1 MVQDSNQII
10 NSSDTKSPVE
20 LPSNVSVGELANI
33 LEISN
38 VDVIKSLM
46 RLGVM
51 ATVNETVEFDVA
63 AKVAASFEIGVLKP
77 KEKEESLAAKKTGI
91 DSDLSDENALPRPPI
106 VTILGHVDHG
116 KTTLLDYIRGT
127 KVVDSEAGG
136 ITQGIGAYQVEK
148 SNSKITFI
156 DTPGHAAFTQM
167 RANGAQ
173 VTDIA
178 IIVVAAD
185 DGVMPQTIEAI
196 DHARAAN
203 VPLIIAMNKIDLEG
217 SDVDKVYGQ
226 LAEHEVIVESYGG
239 DTIAVPISALKGD
252 GVDDL
257 LENILLLSEIQE
269 LKANPNRLGIGV
281 VIESKMDRQKGPVAT
296 ILVRSGS
303 VKNGDIIV
311 AGNLRGKIKSMI
323 DGFGRNIDLAL
334 PSTPIEILGLNG
346 LPDSGDQFDVMKSEK
361 DAKELLQTRER
372 LSSQKKMNKSATT
385 MDEVMRRVKQSGEH
399 ELSVIIKTG
408 NSGSIDAVNRA
419 VQQIFIEDVE
429 IKIIH
434 CSSGAITESDILLA
448 TASNAIILGFET
460 NVESGARKKGAIENV
475 TIRTYDIIYNL
486 IDDVANSAKN
496 LLEPEKI
503 SVVLG
508 HANILEVFS
517 RGKREKIAGVRV
529 IDGLMKRSGRMR
541 VLRSGE
547 EIFDGAITSM
557 KHLKENVNELANN
570 FEGGIMIDGFHD
582 YEIGDVLEAYEIRQ
596 NK

>member
-1 MVQDSNQII
+1 MVQDSNQIT
-10 NSSDTKSPVE
+10 NSSDSKSPVE

-33 LEISN
+33 LELSN

-51 ATVNETVEFDVA
+51 ATVNEIVEFDVA

-77 KEKEESLAAKKTGI
+77 KDKEDSLAAKKTGM
-91 DSDLSDENALPRPPI
+91 DSDLSEENALPRPPI

-148 SNSKITFI
+148 NNSKITFI

-178 IIVVAAD
+178 IIVIAAD

-203 VPLIIAMNKIDLEG
+203 VPLIIAMNKIDLQG
-217 SDVDKVYGQ
+217 ADADKVYAQ
-226 LAEHEVIVESYGG
+226 LAENEVIVESYGG
-239 DTIAVPISALKGD
+239 DTITVLISALKGD

-311 AGNLRGKIKSMI
+311 AGNLRGKIKSMV
-323 DGFGRNIDLAL
+323 DGFGENIDLAL

-346 LPDSGDQFDVMKSEK
+346 LPNSGDQFDVMESEK

-399 ELSVIIKTG
+399 ELSIIIKTG
-408 NSGSIDAVNRA
+408 NSGSIDAVSRA

-460 NVESGARKKGAIENV
+460 NVESGARKKGALENV

-508 HANILEVFS
+508 HANILEIFT

-529 IDGLMKRSGRMR
+529 IDGSMKRSGRMR

>member
-252 GVDDL
+252 GVDEL

-408 NSGSIDAVNRA
+408 NSGSIDAVSRA

-529 IDGLMKRSGRMR
+529 TDGLMKRSGRMR
-541 VLRSGE
+541 ILRSGE

>member
-311 AGNLRGKIKSMI
+311 AGKLRGKIKSMI
-323 DGFGRNIDLAL
+323 DGFGQNIDLAL

-346 LPDSGDQFDVMKSEK
+346 LPNSGDQFDVMKSEK

-372 LSSQKKMNKSATT
+372 LSSQKNMNKSATT

-408 NSGSIDAVNRA
+408 NSGSIDAVSRA

-486 IDDVANSAKN
+486 IDDVTNSAKN

-541 VLRSGE
+541 IIRSGE

>member
-1 MVQDSNQII
+1 MVQDSNQIT
-10 NSSDTKSPVE
+10 NSSDSKSPVE

-33 LEISN
+33 LELSN

-51 ATVNETVEFDVA
+51 ATVNEIVEFDVA

-77 KEKEESLAAKKTGI
+77 KDKEDSLAAKKTGM
-91 DSDLSDENALPRPPI
+91 DSDLSEENALPRPPI

-127 KVVDSEAGG
+127 NVVDSEAGG
-136 ITQGIGAYQVEK
+136 ITQGIGAYQVK
-148 SNSKITFI
+148 KNNSKITFI

-178 IIVVAAD
+178 IIVIAAD

-203 VPLIIAMNKIDLEG
+203 VPLIIAMNKIDLQG
-217 SDVDKVYGQ
+217 SDADKVYAQ

-239 DTIAVPISALKGD
+239 DTITVLISALKGD

-269 LKANPNRLGIGV
+269 LKANPDRLGIGV

-311 AGNLRGKIKSMI
+311 AGNLRGKIKSMV
-323 DGFGRNIDLAL
+323 DGFGENIDLAL

-346 LPDSGDQFDVMKSEK
+346 LPNSGDQFDVMESEK

-399 ELSVIIKTG
+399 ELSIIIKTG
-408 NSGSIDAVNRA
+408 NSGSIDAVSRA

-460 NVESGARKKGAIENV
+460 NVESGARKKGALENV

-508 HANILEVFS
+508 HANILEIFT

-529 IDGLMKRSGRMR
+529 IDGSMKRSGRMR

>member
-1 MVQDSNQII
+1 MVQDSNQIT
-10 NSSDTKSPVE
+10 NSSDSKSPVE

-33 LEISN
+33 LELSN

-51 ATVNETVEFDVA
+51 ATVNEIVEFDVA

-77 KEKEESLAAKKTGI
+77 KDKEDSLAAKKTGM
-91 DSDLSDENALPRPPI
+91 DSDLSEENALPRPPI

-148 SNSKITFI
+148 NNSKITFI

-178 IIVVAAD
+178 IIVIAAD

-203 VPLIIAMNKIDLEG
+203 VPLIIAMNKIDLQG
-217 SDVDKVYGQ
+217 SDADKVYAQ

-239 DTIAVPISALKGD
+239 DTITVLISALKGD

-269 LKANPNRLGIGV
+269 LKANPDRLGIGV

-311 AGNLRGKIKSMI
+311 AGNLRGKIKSMV
-323 DGFGRNIDLAL
+323 DGFGENIDLAL

-346 LPDSGDQFDVMKSEK
+346 LPNSGDQFDVMESEK

-399 ELSVIIKTG
+399 ELSIIIKTG
-408 NSGSIDAVNRA
+408 NSGSIDAVSRA

-460 NVESGARKKGAIENV
+460 NVESGARKKGALENV

-508 HANILEVFS
+508 HANILEIFT

-529 IDGLMKRSGRMR
+529 TDGSMKRSGRMR

>member
-346 LPDSGDQFDVMKSEK
+346 LPNSGDQFDVMKSEK

-529 IDGLMKRSGRMR
+529 TDGLMKRSGRMR
-541 VLRSGE
+541 ILRSGE

>member
-346 LPDSGDQFDVMKSEK
+346 LPNSGDQFDVMKSEK

-408 NSGSIDAVNRA
+408 NSGSIDAVSRA

-486 IDDVANSAKN
+486 IDDVTNSAKN

-541 VLRSGE
+541 IIRSGE

>member
-1 MVQDSNQII
+1 MVQDSNEII
-10 NSSDTKSPVE
+10 KSSDTKSPVE

-346 LPDSGDQFDVMKSEK
+346 LPNSGDQFDVMKSEK

-408 NSGSIDAVNRA
+408 NSGSIDAVSRA

-460 NVESGARKKGAIENV
+460 NVESGARKKGAVENV

-541 VLRSGE
+541 ILRSGE

>member
-1 MVQDSNQII
+1 MVQDSNQIT
-10 NSSDTKSPVE
+10 NSSDSKSPVE

-33 LEISN
+33 LELSN

-51 ATVNETVEFDVA
+51 ATVNEIVEFDVA

-77 KEKEESLAAKKTGI
+77 KDKEDSLAAKKTGM
-91 DSDLSDENALPRPPI
+91 DSDLSEENALPRPPI

-148 SNSKITFI
+148 NNSKITFI

-178 IIVVAAD
+178 IIVIAAD

-217 SDVDKVYGQ
+217 ADADKVYAQ

-239 DTIAVPISALKGD
+239 DTITVPISALKGD

-311 AGNLRGKIKSMI
+311 AGNLRGKIKSMV
-323 DGFGRNIDLAL
+323 DGFGENIDLAL

-346 LPDSGDQFDVMKSEK
+346 LPNSGDQFDVMESEK

-399 ELSVIIKTG
+399 ELSIIIKTG
-408 NSGSIDAVNRA
+408 NSGSIDAVSRA

-460 NVESGARKKGAIENV
+460 NVESGARKKGALENV

-508 HANILEVFS
+508 HANILEIFT

-529 IDGLMKRSGRMR
+529 TDGSMKRSGRMR

>member
-77 KEKEESLAAKKTGI
+77 KEKEESIAAKKTGI

-408 NSGSIDAVNRA
+408 NSGSIDAVSRA

-541 VLRSGE
+541 ILRSGE

>member
-1 MVQDSNQII
+1 MVQDSNQIT
-10 NSSDTKSPVE
+10 NSSDSKSPVE

-33 LEISN
+33 LELSN

-51 ATVNETVEFDVA
+51 ATVNEIVEFDVA

-77 KEKEESLAAKKTGI
+77 KDKEDSLAAKKTGM
-91 DSDLSDENALPRPPI
+91 DSDLSEENALPRPPI

-148 SNSKITFI
+148 NNSKITFI

-178 IIVVAAD
+178 IIVIAAD

-203 VPLIIAMNKIDLEG
+203 VPLIIAMNKIDLQG
-217 SDVDKVYGQ
+217 ADADKVYAQ
-226 LAEHEVIVESYGG
+226 LAENEVIVESYGG
-239 DTIAVPISALKGD
+239 DTIAVLISALKGD

-257 LENILLLSEIQE
+257 LENILLLAEIQE
-269 LKANPNRLGIGV
+269 LKATPSRLGIGV

-311 AGNLRGKIKSMI
+311 AGNLRGKIKSMV
-323 DGFGRNIDLAL
+323 DGFGENIDLAL

-346 LPDSGDQFDVMKSEK
+346 LPNSGDQFDVMESEK

-399 ELSVIIKTG
+399 ELSIIIKTG
-408 NSGSIDAVNRA
+408 NSGSIDAVSRA

-460 NVESGARKKGAIENV
+460 NVESGARKKGALENV

-508 HANILEVFS
+508 HANILEIFT
-517 RGKREKIAGVRV
+517 RGKREKIAAVRLT
-529 IDGLMKRSGRMR
+529 DGSMKRSGRMR

>member
-1 MVQDSNQII
+1 MVQDSNQIT
-10 NSSDTKSPVE
+10 NSSDSKSPVE

-33 LEISN
+33 LELSN

-51 ATVNETVEFDVA
+51 ATVNEIVEFDVA

-77 KEKEESLAAKKTGI
+77 KDKEDSLAAKKTGM
-91 DSDLSDENALPRPPI
+91 DSDLSEENALPRPPI

-148 SNSKITFI
+148 NNSKITFI

-178 IIVVAAD
+178 IIVIAAD

-203 VPLIIAMNKIDLEG
+203 VPLIIAMNKIDLQG
-217 SDVDKVYGQ
+217 ADADKVYAQ

-239 DTIAVPISALKGD
+239 DTIAVLISALKGD

-311 AGNLRGKIKSMI
+311 AGNLRGKIKSMV
-323 DGFGRNIDLAL
+323 DGFGENIDLAL

-346 LPDSGDQFDVMKSEK
+346 LPNSGDQFDVMESEK

-399 ELSVIIKTG
+399 ELSIIIKTG
-408 NSGSIDAVNRA
+408 NSGSIDAVSRA

-460 NVESGARKKGAIENV
+460 NVESGARKKGALENV

-508 HANILEVFS
+508 HANILEIFT

-529 IDGLMKRSGRMR
+529 TDGSMKRSGRMR

>member
-311 AGNLRGKIKSMI
+311 AGKLRGKIKSMI

-346 LPDSGDQFDVMKSEK
+346 LPNSGDQFDVMKSEK

-372 LSSQKKMNKSATT
+372 LSSQKNMNKSATT

-408 NSGSIDAVNRA
+408 NSGSIDAVSRA

-486 IDDVANSAKN
+486 IDDVTNSAKN

-541 VLRSGE
+541 IIRSGE

>member
-346 LPDSGDQFDVMKSEK
+346 LPNSGDQFDVMKSEK

-408 NSGSIDAVNRA
+408 NSGSIDAVSRA

-460 NVESGARKKGAIENV
+460 NVESGARKKGAVENV

-541 VLRSGE
+541 ILRSGE

>member
-1 MVQDSNQII
+1 MVQDSNQIT
-10 NSSDTKSPVE
+10 NSSDSKSPVE

-33 LEISN
+33 LELSN

-51 ATVNETVEFDVA
+51 ATVNEIVEFDVA

-77 KEKEESLAAKKTGI
+77 KDKEDSLAAKKTGM
-91 DSDLSDENALPRPPI
+91 DSDLSEENALPRPPI

-148 SNSKITFI
+148 NNSKITFI

-178 IIVVAAD
+178 IIVIAAD

-203 VPLIIAMNKIDLEG
+203 VPLIIAMNKIDLQG
-217 SDVDKVYGQ
+217 ADADKVYAQ

-239 DTIAVPISALKGD
+239 DTITVLISALKGD

-311 AGNLRGKIKSMI
+311 AGNLRGKIKSMV
-323 DGFGRNIDLAL
+323 DGFGENIDLAL

-346 LPDSGDQFDVMKSEK
+346 LPNSGDQFDVMESEK

-399 ELSVIIKTG
+399 ELSIIIKTG
-408 NSGSIDAVNRA
+408 NSGSIDAVSRA

-460 NVESGARKKGAIENV
+460 NVESGARKKGALENV

-508 HANILEVFS
+508 HANILEIFT

-529 IDGLMKRSGRMR
+529 TDGSMKRSGRMR

>member
-1 MVQDSNQII
+1 MVQDSNQIT
-10 NSSDTKSPVE
+10 NSSDSKSPVE

-33 LEISN
+33 LELSN

-51 ATVNETVEFDVA
+51 ATVNEIVEFDVA

-77 KEKEESLAAKKTGI
+77 KDKEDSLAAKKTGM
-91 DSDLSDENALPRPPI
+91 DSDLSEENALPRPPI

-136 ITQGIGAYQVEK
+136 ITQGIGAYLVEK
-148 SNSKITFI
+148 NNSKITFI

-178 IIVVAAD
+178 IIVIAAD

-196 DHARAAN
+196 NHTKAAN
-203 VPLIIAMNKIDLEG
+203 VPLIIAMNNIDLQG
-217 SDVDKVYGQ
+217 ADADKVYAQ

-239 DTIAVPISALKGD
+239 DTITVLISALKGD

-311 AGNLRGKIKSMI
+311 AGNLRTVLVKI
-323 DGFGRNIDLAL
+323 
-334 PSTPIEILGLNG
+334 
-346 LPDSGDQFDVMKSEK
+346 
-361 DAKELLQTRER
+361 
-372 LSSQKKMNKSATT
+372 
-385 MDEVMRRVKQSGEH
+385 
-399 ELSVIIKTG
+399 
-408 NSGSIDAVNRA
+408 
-419 VQQIFIEDVE
+419 
-429 IKIIH
+429 
-434 CSSGAITESDILLA
+434 
-448 TASNAIILGFET
+448 
-460 NVESGARKKGAIENV
+460 
-475 TIRTYDIIYNL
+475 L
-486 IDDVANSAKN
+486 I
-496 LLEPEKI
+496 
-503 SVVLG
+503 
-508 HANILEVFS
+508 
-517 RGKREKIAGVRV
+517 
-529 IDGLMKRSGRMR
+529 
-541 VLRSGE
+541 
-547 EIFDGAITSM
+547 
-557 KHLKENVNELANN
+557 
-570 FEGGIMIDGFHD
+570 
-582 YEIGDVLEAYEIRQ
+582 
-596 NK
+596 

>member
-346 LPDSGDQFDVMKSEK
+346 LPNSGDQFDVMKSEK

-408 NSGSIDAVNRA
+408 NSGSIDAVSRA
-419 VQQIFIEDVE
+419 VQQIYIEDVE

-460 NVESGARKKGAIENV
+460 NVESGARKKGAVENV

-486 IDDVANSAKN
+486 IDDVTNSAKN

-541 VLRSGE
+541 IIRSGE

>member
-1 MVQDSNQII
+1 MVQDSNQIT
-10 NSSDTKSPVE
+10 NSSDSKSPVE

-33 LEISN
+33 LELSN

-51 ATVNETVEFDVA
+51 ATVNEIVEFDVA

-77 KEKEESLAAKKTGI
+77 KDKEDSLAAKKTGM
-91 DSDLSDENALPRPPI
+91 DSDLSEENALPRPPI

-127 KVVDSEAGG
+127 NVVDSEAGG
-136 ITQGIGAYQVEK
+136 ITQGIGAYQVK
-148 SNSKITFI
+148 KNNSKITFI

-178 IIVVAAD
+178 IIVIAAD

-203 VPLIIAMNKIDLEG
+203 VPLIIAMNKIDLQG
-217 SDVDKVYGQ
+217 SDADKVYAQ

-239 DTIAVPISALKGD
+239 DTITVLISALKGD

-269 LKANPNRLGIGV
+269 LKANPDRLGIGV

-311 AGNLRGKIKSMI
+311 AGNLRGKIKSMV
-323 DGFGRNIDLAL
+323 DGFGENIDLAL

-346 LPDSGDQFDVMKSEK
+346 LPNSGDQFDVMESEK

-399 ELSVIIKTG
+399 ELSIIIKTG
-408 NSGSIDAVNRA
+408 NSGSIDAVSRA

-460 NVESGARKKGAIENV
+460 NVESGARKKGALENV

-508 HANILEVFS
+508 HANILEIFT

-529 IDGLMKRSGRMR
+529 TDGSMKRSGRMR

>member
-1 MVQDSNQII
+1 MVQDSNQIT
-10 NSSDTKSPVE
+10 NSSDSKSPVE

-33 LEISN
+33 LELSN

-51 ATVNETVEFDVA
+51 ATVNEIVEFDVA

-77 KEKEESLAAKKTGI
+77 KDKEDSLAAKKTGM
-91 DSDLSDENALPRPPI
+91 DSDLSEENALPRPPI

-148 SNSKITFI
+148 NNSKITFI

-178 IIVVAAD
+178 IIVIAAD

-203 VPLIIAMNKIDLEG
+203 VPLIIAMNKIDLQG
-217 SDVDKVYGQ
+217 ADADKVYAQ

-239 DTIAVPISALKGD
+239 DTITVLISALKGD

-311 AGNLRGKIKSMI
+311 AGNLRGKIKSMV
-323 DGFGRNIDLAL
+323 DGFGENIDLAL

-346 LPDSGDQFDVMKSEK
+346 LPNSGDQFDVMESEK

-399 ELSVIIKTG
+399 ELSIIIKTG
-408 NSGSIDAVNRA
+408 NSGSIDAVSRA

-460 NVESGARKKGAIENV
+460 NVESGARKKGALENV

-486 IDDVANSAKN
+486 IDYYLN
-496 LLEPEKI
+496 
-503 SVVLG
+503 
-508 HANILEVFS
+508 
-517 RGKREKIAGVRV
+517 
-529 IDGLMKRSGRMR
+529 
-541 VLRSGE
+541 
-547 EIFDGAITSM
+547 
-557 KHLKENVNELANN
+557 
-570 FEGGIMIDGFHD
+570 
-582 YEIGDVLEAYEIRQ
+582 
-596 NK
+596 

>member
-1 MVQDSNQII
+1 MVQDSNQIT
-10 NSSDTKSPVE
+10 NSSDSKSPVE

-33 LEISN
+33 LELSN

-51 ATVNETVEFDVA
+51 ATVNEIVEFDVA

-77 KEKEESLAAKKTGI
+77 KDKEDSLAAKKTGM
-91 DSDLSDENALPRPPI
+91 DSDLSEENALPRPPI

-148 SNSKITFI
+148 NNSKITFI

-178 IIVVAAD
+178 IIVIAAD

-203 VPLIIAMNKIDLEG
+203 VPLIIAMNKIDLQG
-217 SDVDKVYGQ
+217 ADADKVYAQ

-239 DTIAVPISALKGD
+239 DTITVLISALKGD

-257 LENILLLSEIQE
+257 LENILLLAEIQE

-311 AGNLRGKIKSMI
+311 AGNLRGKIKSMV
-323 DGFGRNIDLAL
+323 DGFGENIVLAL

-346 LPDSGDQFDVMKSEK
+346 LPNSGDQFDVMESEK

-399 ELSVIIKTG
+399 ELSIIIKTG
-408 NSGSIDAVNRA
+408 NSGSIDAVSRA

-460 NVESGARKKGAIENV
+460 NVESGARKKGALENV

-508 HANILEVFS
+508 HANILEIFT

-529 IDGLMKRSGRMR
+529 TDGSMKRSGRMR

>member
-1 MVQDSNQII
+1 MVQDSNQIT
-10 NSSDTKSPVE
+10 NSSDSKSPVE

-33 LEISN
+33 LELSN

-51 ATVNETVEFDVA
+51 ATVNEIVEFDVA

-77 KEKEESLAAKKTGI
+77 KDKEDSLAAKKTGM
-91 DSDLSDENALPRPPI
+91 DSDLSEENALPRPPI

-127 KVVDSEAGG
+127 NVVDSEAGG
-136 ITQGIGAYQVEK
+136 ITQGIGAYQVK
-148 SNSKITFI
+148 KNNSKITFI

-178 IIVVAAD
+178 IIVIAAD

-203 VPLIIAMNKIDLEG
+203 VPLIIAMNKIDLQG
-217 SDVDKVYGQ
+217 ADADKVYAQ

-239 DTIAVPISALKGD
+239 DTITVLISALKGD

-269 LKANPNRLGIGV
+269 LKANPDRLGIGV

-311 AGNLRGKIKSMI
+311 AGNLRGKIKSMV
-323 DGFGRNIDLAL
+323 DGFGENIDLAL

-346 LPDSGDQFDVMKSEK
+346 LPNSGDQFDVMESEK

-399 ELSVIIKTG
+399 ELSIIIKTG
-408 NSGSIDAVNRA
+408 NSGSIDAVSRA

-460 NVESGARKKGAIENV
+460 NVESGARKKGALENV

-508 HANILEVFS
+508 HANILEIFT

-529 IDGLMKRSGRMR
+529 IDGSMKRSGRMR

>member
-203 VPLIIAMNKIDLEG
+203 VPLIIAMNKIDLGG

-408 NSGSIDAVNRA
+408 NSGSIDAVSRA

-529 IDGLMKRSGRMR
+529 TDGLMKRSGRMR
-541 VLRSGE
+541 ILRSGE

>member
-1 MVQDSNQII
+1 MVQDSNEII
-10 NSSDTKSPVE
+10 KSSDTKSPVE

-106 VTILGHVDHG
+106 VTILGHVDHD

-346 LPDSGDQFDVMKSEK
+346 LPNSGDQFDVMKSEK

-408 NSGSIDAVNRA
+408 NSGSIDAVSRA

-460 NVESGARKKGAIENV
+460 NVESGARKKGAVENV

-541 VLRSGE
+541 ILRSGE

>member
-1 MVQDSNQII
+1 MVQDSNQIT
-10 NSSDTKSPVE
+10 NSSDSKSPVE

-33 LEISN
+33 LELSN

-51 ATVNETVEFDVA
+51 ATVNEIVEFDVA

-77 KEKEESLAAKKTGI
+77 KDKEDSLAAKKTGM
-91 DSDLSDENALPRPPI
+91 DSDLSEENALPRPPI

-148 SNSKITFI
+148 NNSKITFI

-178 IIVVAAD
+178 IIVIAAD

-203 VPLIIAMNKIDLEG
+203 VPLIIAMNKIDLQG
-217 SDVDKVYGQ
+217 ADADKVYAQ

-239 DTIAVPISALKGD
+239 DTITVLISALKGD

-311 AGNLRGKIKSMI
+311 AGNLRGKIKSMV
-323 DGFGRNIDLAL
+323 DGFGENIDLAL

-346 LPDSGDQFDVMKSEK
+346 LPNSGDQFDVMESEK

-399 ELSVIIKTG
+399 ELSIIIKTG
-408 NSGSIDAVNRA
+408 NSGSIDAVSRA

-460 NVESGARKKGAIENV
+460 NVESGARKKGALENV

-508 HANILEVFS
+508 HANILEIFT

-529 IDGLMKRSGRMR
+529 TDGPMKRSGRMR

>member
-541 VLRSGE
+541 ILRSGE

>member
-1 MVQDSNQII
+1 MVQDSNQIT
-10 NSSDTKSPVE
+10 NSSDSKSPVE

-33 LEISN
+33 LELSN

-51 ATVNETVEFDVA
+51 ATVNEIVEFDVA

-77 KEKEESLAAKKTGI
+77 KDKEDSLAAKKTGM
-91 DSDLSDENALPRPPI
+91 DSDLSEENALPRPPI

-148 SNSKITFI
+148 NNSKITFI

-178 IIVVAAD
+178 IIVIAAD

-203 VPLIIAMNKIDLEG
+203 VPLIIAMNKIDLQG
-217 SDVDKVYGQ
+217 ADADKVYAQ
-226 LAEHEVIVESYGG
+226 LAENEVIVESYGG
-239 DTIAVPISALKGD
+239 DTIAVLISALKGD

-257 LENILLLSEIQE
+257 LENILLLAEIQE

-311 AGNLRGKIKSMI
+311 AGNLRGKIKSMV
-323 DGFGRNIDLAL
+323 DGFGENIDLAL

-346 LPDSGDQFDVMKSEK
+346 LPNSGDQFDVMESEK

-399 ELSVIIKTG
+399 ELSIIIKTG
-408 NSGSIDAVNRA
+408 NSGSIDAVSRA

-460 NVESGARKKGAIENV
+460 NVESGARKKGALENV

-508 HANILEVFS
+508 HANILEIFT

-529 IDGLMKRSGRMR
+529 TDGSMKRSGRMR

>member
-408 NSGSIDAVNRA
+408 NSGSIDAVSRA

-529 IDGLMKRSGRMR
+529 TDGLMKRSGRMR
-541 VLRSGE
+541 ILRSGE

>member
-1 MVQDSNQII
+1 MVQDSNQIT
-10 NSSDTKSPVE
+10 NSNENKAPVE
-20 LPSNVSVGELANI
+20 LPSNISVGELANI
-33 LEISN
+33 LELSN

-51 ATVNETVEFDVA
+51 ATVNETIEFEIA

-77 KEKEESLAAKKTGI
+77 KEKEESLASKKTGV
-91 DSDLSDENALPRPPI
+91 DSDLSEENALPRPPI

-148 SNSKITFI
+148 NNSKITFI

-203 VPLIIAMNKIDLEG
+203 VPLIIAMNKIDLQG
-217 SDVDKVYGQ
+217 SDVDKVYAQ

-252 GVDDL
+252 GVDEL

-281 VIESKMDRQKGPVAT
+281 VIESKMDRKKGSIAT

-311 AGNLRGKIKSMI
+311 AGKLRGKIKSMI
-323 DGFGRNIDLAL
+323 DGFGENIDLAL
-334 PSTPIEILGLNG
+334 PSTPVEILGLNG
-346 LPDSGDQFDVMKSEK
+346 LPSSGDQFDVMESEK

-372 LSSQKKMNKSATT
+372 LSSQHKANKSATT
-385 MDEVMRRVKQSGEH
+385 MDEVLRRVKQSGDH
-399 ELSVIIKTG
+399 ELAIIIKTG
-408 NSGSIDAVNRA
+408 NSGSIDAVSRA
-419 VQQIFIEDVE
+419 VQQIFIDDVE

-448 TASNAIILGFET
+448 SASNAIILGFET
-460 NVESGARKKGAIENV
+460 NVESGARKKGTLENV

-508 HANILEVFS
+508 HANILEVFT

-529 IDGLMKRSGRMR
+529 TDGSMKRSGRMK
-541 VLRSGE
+541 VIRSGE

>member
-408 NSGSIDAVNRA
+408 NSGSIDAVSRA

-541 VLRSGE
+541 ILRSGE

>member
-1 MVQDSNQII
+1 MVQDSNQIT
-10 NSSDTKSPVE
+10 NSNDSKSPVE

-33 LEISN
+33 LELSN

-51 ATVNETVEFDVA
+51 ATVNEIVEFDVA

-77 KEKEESLAAKKTGI
+77 KDKEDSLAAKKTGM
-91 DSDLSDENALPRPPI
+91 DSDLSEENALPRPPI

-127 KVVDSEAGG
+127 NVVDSEAGG
-136 ITQGIGAYQVEK
+136 ITQGIGAYQVK
-148 SNSKITFI
+148 KNNSKITFI

-178 IIVVAAD
+178 IIVIAAD

-203 VPLIIAMNKIDLEG
+203 VPLIIAMNKIDLQG
-217 SDVDKVYGQ
+217 SDADKVYAQ

-239 DTIAVPISALKGD
+239 DTITVLISALKGD

-269 LKANPNRLGIGV
+269 LKANPDRLGIGV

-311 AGNLRGKIKSMI
+311 AGNLRGKIKSMV
-323 DGFGRNIDLAL
+323 DGFGENIDLAL

-346 LPDSGDQFDVMKSEK
+346 LPNSGDQFDVMESEK

-399 ELSVIIKTG
+399 ELSIIIKTG
-408 NSGSIDAVNRA
+408 NSGSIDAVSRA

-460 NVESGARKKGAIENV
+460 NVESGARKKGALENV

-508 HANILEVFS
+508 HANILEIFT

-529 IDGLMKRSGRMR
+529 TDGSMKRSGRMR

>member
-10 NSSDTKSPVE
+10 KSSDTKSPVE

-346 LPDSGDQFDVMKSEK
+346 LPNSGDQFDVMKSEK

-408 NSGSIDAVNRA
+408 NSGSIDAVSRA
-419 VQQIFIEDVE
+419 VQQIYIEDVE

-460 NVESGARKKGAIENV
+460 NVESGARKKGAVENV

-541 VLRSGE
+541 ILRSGE

>member
-1 MVQDSNQII
+1 MVQDSNEII
-10 NSSDTKSPVE
+10 KSSDTKSPVE

-311 AGNLRGKIKSMI
+311 AGKLRGKIKSMI

-346 LPDSGDQFDVMKSEK
+346 LPNSGDQFDVMKSEK

-408 NSGSIDAVNRA
+408 NSGSIDAVSRA

-460 NVESGARKKGAIENV
+460 NVESGARKKGAVENV

-541 VLRSGE
+541 ILRSGE